1 MNVKTLKWL
10 LDSIKDSHQNLRVA
24 CEWSVGD
31 VRPGAGLTSVLV
43 GPNGFLQEDNGYMS
57 IAKFSQVIDELPGE
71 DLDKEV
77 YFYL

>member
-24 CEWSVGD
+24 CEWSVGE
-31 VRPGAGLTSVLV
+31 VRSGVEQTSVLV

-57 IAKFSQVIDELPGE
+57 IAKFSQVIDEMPAE
-71 DLDKEV
+71 DLYKEI
-77 YFYL
+77 YFYK